1 MAKYEF
7 LSALF
12 PRNFALLWSP
22 LKLLLLNKNSENEK
36 YTQVLHHEWNRP
48 FQSLFQS
55 EAKNEAVQVF
65 IFTRKV
71 LLVASFKKWEVL
83 ELGWP
88 IPLKKFWDPQDMF
101 DSTDL

>member
-36 YTQVLHHEWNRP
+36 YTQVLHHE
-48 FQSLFQS
+48 
-55 EAKNEAVQVF
+55 
-65 IFTRKV
+65 
-71 LLVASFKKWEVL
+71 
-83 ELGWP
+83 
-88 IPLKKFWDPQDMF
+88 
-101 DSTDL
+101 